1 MAQQGSDMK
10 GLELAVAA
18 FAVAVVVHNVGLAM
32 RVSRLEARIAK
43 QTERQIEINEAQIA
57 FNKGVQ
63 ENLHS
68 VVVLVTGTSK

>member
-1 MAQQGSDMK
+1 MK

-18 FAVAVVVHNVGLAM
+18 FAGAVVVYNVGLAM
-32 RVSRLEARIAK
+32 RVSRLEAQITK

-57 FNKGVQ
+57 LNKGVQ

>member
-1 MAQQGSDMK
+1 MK

-18 FAVAVVVHNVGLAM
+18 FVVAVVVYNVDLAT
-32 RVSRLEARIAK
+32 RVSRLEARITE
-43 QTERQIEINEAQIA
+43 QTERQIEITEAQIA

>member
-43 QTERQIEINEAQIA
+43 QTERQLEINEAQIA